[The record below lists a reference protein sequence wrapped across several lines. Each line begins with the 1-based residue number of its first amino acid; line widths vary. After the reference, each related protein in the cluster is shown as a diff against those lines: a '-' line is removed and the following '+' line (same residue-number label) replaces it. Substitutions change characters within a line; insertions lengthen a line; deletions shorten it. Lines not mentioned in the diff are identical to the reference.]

1 MRTVLKRRD
10 FIKLSL
16 AAGGGLVV
24 SINLGA
30 CSGKPVVNHEFSPLI
45 KIDTDGWVT
54 LIAKNPEIGQ
64 GIKTALPM
72 IIAEELGSDWD
83 KVRVEQA
90 DFDKK
95 YQDQWAGGSLAIR
108 INWQEM
114 RTAGALVR
122 VMLVNAAAER
132 LKVGKAS
139 LKTRNSKVIHEGSG
153 EEISFGDLVEDA
165 IKQPVPENAEL
176 KSIDEFTIIGNRIPQ
191 SDLNS
196 ILNGSVRYGIDT
208 RIPGMVYATV
218 LRCPFYEG
226 KAGSIN
232 DREAREVAGVVD
244 IFPINNSDYQGRLL
258 KGNSPNFQNG
268 VAVVAGDTWS
278 AFKAA
283 KLLKVEWD
291 NSNSRRETTDSIF
304 QNFKKA
310 LDTKGLTVRSDGKLN
325 LSSGVHQHEAV
336 YEVPFLAHAQME
348 PMNCTVDFREDVC
361 EVWAPTQN
369 PEALQ
374 EGLMK
379 LFGLSPEKIIIH
391 LPRIGGAFGRRYY
404 VDYAMD
410 AAAISK
416 KIGRPVKLTW
426 TREDDL
432 QHDWYRPASI
442 QKISAA
448 ADANGNI
455 AGWYHK
461 VANASRMTSLG
472 REGPANDTEIDEY
485 EFPAGFVPNLTI
497 EYGHVLSDV
506 PLGQWRAVSNSANV
520 FVVQSFIDELA
531 TKLKTDPIDF
541 YLQLLGPSREVPI
554 VGDYKLNISRLIDV
568 VNLVRTKSNWGSPL
582 SNGQGRGFAAS
593 YNQGAFVAEV
603 VTVEKKDNQPLKI
616 IKVDAVVDCGIVVNL
631 SGAEAQVEGAI
642 IEGLCAAMYGEIN
655 IKDGKALE
663 SNFHDYRWMRMK
675 EVPEISI
682 DFVKNDLP
690 PRGLGEPPL
699 PPVIPALT
707 NAIFAATGQRIRK
720 LPIYK
725 QL

>member
-1 MRTVLKRRD
+1 MNLLKRRD
-10 FIKLSL
+10 FFKLSL
-16 AAGGGLVV
+16 AAGGGLIV

-30 CSGKPVVNHEFSPLI
+30 CSGKPAVNHEFSPLI
-45 KIDTDGWVT
+45 QIDTDGWVT

-72 IIAEELGSDWD
+72 IIAEELGADWS

-95 YQDQWAGGSLAIR
+95 YKEQWAGGSLAIR

-122 VMLVNAAAER
+122 EMLISAAAQR
-132 LKVGKAS
+132 LKVDRSS
-139 LKTRNSKVIHEGSG
+139 LKTRDSKVIQESGG
-153 EEISFGDLVEDA
+153 EEIAFGDLVEDA
-165 IKQPVPENAEL
+165 VKQPVPENAEL
-176 KSIDEFTIIGNRIPQ
+176 KSINEFTIIGNRIPQ

-196 ILNGSVRYGIDT
+196 ILKGSVRYGIDT
-208 RIPGMVYATV
+208 RVPGMVCATV

-226 KAGSIN
+226 KARSI
-232 DREAREVAGVVD
+232 DDSEARAVTGVVD
-244 IFPINNSDYQGRLL
+244 IFPLNNSDYQGRLL
-258 KGNSPNFQNG
+258 KSNSPNFQNG
-268 VAVVAGDTWS
+268 VAVVANDTWS

-283 KLLKVEWD
+283 KLLKIEWD
-291 NSNSRRETTDSIF
+291 NSNSRGETTDTIF

-310 LDTKGLTVRSDGKLN
+310 LDAKGHTVRNDGKLN
-325 LSSGVHQHEAV
+325 LSSGGHYHEAI

-348 PMNCTVDFREDVC
+348 PMNCTVDFRADAC

-374 EGLMK
+374 EGLTK
-379 LFGLSPEKIIIH
+379 LFGLLPEKIIIH
-391 LPRIGGAFGRRYY
+391 LPRVGGAFGRRYY

-416 KIGRPVKLTW
+416 KIGKPVKLTW

-442 QKISAA
+442 QQISAA
-448 ADANGNI
+448 TDVDGNI
-455 AGWYHK
+455 TSWRHK
-461 VANASRMTSLG
+461 LANASRMTSLG

-485 EFPAGFVPNLTI
+485 EFPAGFIPNLTL

-506 PLGQWRAVSNSANV
+506 PLGQWRAISNSANV
-520 FVVQSFIDELA
+520 FVVQSFLDELA
-531 TKLKTDPIDF
+531 IKLKKDPIDF
-541 YLQLLGPSREVPI
+541 YLQLLGPSRDVPI
-554 VGDYKLNISRLIDV
+554 VGDYKLNISRLIAV
-568 VNLVRTKSNWGSPL
+568 VNLVRTKSNWGSQLPR
-582 SNGQGRGFAAS
+582 GQGRGFAAS

-603 VTVEKKDNQPLKI
+603 VTVEKIDDQPLKI
-616 IKVDAVVDCGIVVNL
+616 IRVDAVVDCGIVVNL

-655 IKDGKALE
+655 IQDGKAVE
-663 SNFHDYRWMRMK
+663 SNFHNYRWMRMK

-682 DFVKNDLP
+682 DFVKNDIP

-699 PPVIPALT
+699 PPAIPALT

>member
-16 AAGGGLVV
+16 AAGSGLIV

-30 CSGKPVVNHEFSPLI
+30 CSGKPTVNHEFSPLI

-72 IIAEELGSDWD
+72 IIAEELGADWS

-122 VMLVNAAAER
+122 EMLISAAAQR
-132 LKVGKAS
+132 LKVDKSS
-139 LKTRNSKVIHEGSG
+139 LKTRDSKVIQESSG
-153 EEISFGDLVEDA
+153 EQIGFGDLVEDA
-165 IKQPVPENAEL
+165 IKQPIPENAEL
-176 KSIDEFTIIGNRIPQ
+176 KSVDEFTIIGNRIPQ
-191 SDLNS
+191 SDLDS
-196 ILNGSVRYGIDT
+196 ILKGSVRYGIDT

-218 LRCPFYEG
+218 LRCPIYEG
-226 KAGSIN
+226 KARTIDDS
-232 DREAREVAGVVD
+232 EARDVAGVVD
-244 IFPINNSDYQGRLL
+244 IFALNNSDYQGRLL

-268 VAVVAGDTWS
+268 VAVVAKDTWS
-278 AFKAA
+278 VFKAA

-291 NSNSRRETTDSIF
+291 NSNSRGETTEGIF
-304 QNFKKA
+304 QNSKKA
-310 LDTKGLTVRSDGKLN
+310 LDAKGMTVRSDGKLN
-325 LSSGVHQHEAV
+325 LSSGVHKHEAV

-348 PMNCTVDFREDVC
+348 PMNCTVDFREDAC

-374 EGLMK
+374 EGLTK
-379 LFGLSPEKIIIH
+379 LFGLPPEKIIIH

-416 KIGRPVKLTW
+416 KVGKPVKLTW
-426 TREDDL
+426 TREDDI
-432 QHDWYRPASI
+432 QHGWYRPASV
-442 QKISAA
+442 QKVSAA
-448 ADANGNI
+448 TDANGNI
-455 AGWYHK
+455 TSWYHK

-472 REGPANDTEIDEY
+472 REGPVNDTEIDEY
-485 EFPAGFVPNLTI
+485 EFPAGFVSNFTI
-497 EYGHVLSDV
+497 EYGYVLSDV

-520 FVVQSFIDELA
+520 YVVQCFLDEMA
-531 TKLKTDPIDF
+531 IKLKKDPIDF

-568 VNLVRTKSNWGSPL
+568 VNLIRTKSNWGSPL
-582 SNGQGRGFAAS
+582 PNGQGRGFAAS

-603 VTVEKKDNQPLKI
+603 VTVEKINNQPLKI
-616 IKVDAVVDCGIVVNL
+616 LQVDAVVDCGIVVNL

-655 IKDGKALE
+655 IQDGKAVE
-663 SNFHDYRWMRMK
+663 SNFHDYRWMRMN
-675 EVPEISI
+675 EVPVISI